1 VINRI
6 YRLMLVLSIAIQLCL
21 FFIAVTVSLWFDQL
35 VNRPIADQA
44 RYLVLYL
51 ASSAV
56 TLALL
61 LPWLIMGW
69 VGVRRELKLPM
80 FLFLLLALLYMGCW
94 SVMLDS
100 TTFRWTFVTWRFF
113 SVMASASFVLTCVC
127 LILGTACRC
136 NFGKGLLRYLNPAE
150 YGDIYRPNSLEEKLN
165 YPDNQW
171 IVPAPPFPRQILAN
185 GYPVA
190 QFERS
195 QDLEA
200 NVIATLPPR
209 KDSLRRPPRVYEHRR
224 DRSDF
229 PLLASGPGVTR
240 STSSS
245 SSNSSDSSY
254 SSESAEAGYNSRRW
268 VIE

>member
-1 VINRI
+1 
-6 YRLMLVLSIAIQLCL
+6 MLVLSIAIQLCL

-113 SVMASASFVLTCVC
+113 
-127 LILGTACRC
+127 
-136 NFGKGLLRYLNPAE
+136 LRYGLGFVRFDLRLSDPRNRLSLQLWQGPAA
-150 YGDIYRPNSLEEKLN
+150 
-165 YPDNQW
+165 
-171 IVPAPPFPRQILAN
+171 V
-185 GYPVA
+185 
-190 QFERS
+190 S
-195 QDLEA
+195 Q
-200 NVIATLPPR
+200 PC
-209 KDSLRRPPRVYEHRR
+209 
-224 DRSDF
+224 
-229 PLLASGPGVTR
+229 
-240 STSSS
+240 
-245 SSNSSDSSY
+245 
-254 SSESAEAGYNSRRW
+254 
-268 VIE
+268 